1 MTTRSTHDTLDITQ
15 EIVPQ
20 TLNQA
25 ASPGGL
31 ASGNI
36 DTLGFDSLQLALIL
50 GDIDEIGGSPVGD
63 AQIDIKVEHA
73 ADDGSGSPDT
83 YAAVAS
89 SDIDGFAVTSIGH
102 LVGSPT
108 TDADVIRFGYIGD
121 RRFVRVTLEPQ
132 GLTNGGPVAL
142 VAVKGHAGLSP
153 TS

>member
-20 TLNQA
+20 TLTQA
-25 ASPGGL
+25 ASPAGL

-36 DTLGFDSLQLALIL
+36 DTQGFDSLQLALVL
-50 GDIDEIGGSPVGD
+50 GDIDEMGGSPVGLSK
-63 AQIDIKVEHA
+63 IDITVDHA
-73 ADDGSGSPDT
+73 ADDGTGSPAT

-89 SDIDGFAVTSIGH
+89 ADIDGFDVNAGGQITSP
-102 LVGSPT
+102 PT
-108 TDADVIRFGYIGD
+108 NDNDVVRFGYIGSK
-121 RRFVRVTLEPQ
+121 RFVRVTLHPN

-142 VAVKGHAGLSP
+142 VAVKGHAHLTP

>member
-20 TLNQA
+20 TLDQT

-36 DTLGFDSLQLALIL
+36 DTLGFDSLQLALIM
-50 GDIDEIGGSPVGD
+50 GDIDEMGASPVGA

-73 ADDGSGSPDT
+73 ADDGTGSPDT

-89 SDIDGFAVTSIGH
+89 ADIDGFTVSTVGH
-102 LVGSPT
+102 LSTSP
-108 TDADVIRFGYIGD
+108 ADDRDVLRFGYIGN

-132 GLTNGGPVAL
+132 GLSNGGPVAL
-142 VAVKGHAGLSP
+142 IAVKGHAHLSP